1 MYMKE
6 LENKL
11 LEAKFFKC
19 EGVEEE
25 YRQGCCKALDSFIK
39 KYEENRTIEELREHL
54 KDIENKGYYGSY
66 IDGYTSCFKYLIEEL
81 EGAKNEQSISEK

>member
-1 MYMKE
+1 MYMKG

-19 EGVEEE
+19 EGIEEE

-39 KYEENRTIEELREHL
+39 KYVEGWTLEELKIHL
-54 KDIENKGYYGSY
+54 KEIENKGYYGSY
-66 IDGYTSCFKYLIEEL
+66 IDGFTSCFKYLIKEM
-81 EGAKNEQSISEK
+81 EGSI

>member
-25 YRQGCCKALDSFIK
+25 YRQGCCNALDSFIK
-39 KYEENRTIEELREHL
+39 KYEENRTIEELKKHL
-54 KDIENKGYYGSY
+54 KDIESNGYCGSY

-81 EGAKNEQSISEK
+81 EGAKNE